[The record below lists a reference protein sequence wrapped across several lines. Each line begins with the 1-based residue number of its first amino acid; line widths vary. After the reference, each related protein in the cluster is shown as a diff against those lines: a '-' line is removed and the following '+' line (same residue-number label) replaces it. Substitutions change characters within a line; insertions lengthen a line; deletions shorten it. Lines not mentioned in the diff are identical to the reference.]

1 MHVKREGKGKRDR
14 KGQERHELCCAGDA
28 VHILGAFL
36 VLNEPLSVSHGMVL
50 HGPIPAP
57 NPGIFV
63 SCSGQSGLHRNVCG
77 WQFPA
82 LQLVVATNGLLRAAY
97 EIGGS
102 LWGALCGFDEDTKS

>member
-28 VHILGAFL
+28 VHILAAFL
-36 VLNEPLSVSHGMVL
+36 VLNEPFSVSHGMVL

-63 SCSGQSGLHRNVCG
+63 SCSGQSGSHRNVCG

-82 LQLVVATNGLLRAAY
+82 LHLVVATNGLLRAAY
-97 EIGGS
+97 EIGELSVGS
-102 LWGALCGFDEDTKS
+102 SVWF